1 MATEDRTAVFDAVV
15 AAADYPVLLVT
26 VQAEGRRAGCLV
38 GFATQVSIEPRRFLI
53 GLSKKNHTYR
63 VAQRADRLAVHVL
76 SSEQL
81 SLARLFGGET
91 GDDIDKFVH
100 CDWHSGPGGIPVLST
115 VPSWFSARIRER
127 YDFGDHAGLL
137 LEPEDAAVRRH
148 PAETL
153 HYHSV
158 ADLVAGHAV

>member
-63 VAQRADRLAVHVL
+63 VAQRADRLAVHL
-76 SSEQL
+76 LGSEQR

-91 GDDIDKFVH
+91 GDDIDKFMH
-100 CDWHSGPGGIPVLST
+100 CGWHSGPGGIPVLST
-115 VPSWFSARIRER
+115 VPCWFSARIRER
-127 YDFGDHAGLL
+127 YDFGDHVGVL
-137 LEPEDAAVRRH
+137 LEPEDGAVLRH
-148 PAETL
+148 AAETL

-158 ADLVAGHAV
+158 ADLVAGHTV

>member
-26 VQAEGRRAGCLV
+26 VQAAGRRAGCLV

-53 GLSKKNHTYR
+53 GLSKKNYTYR
-63 VAQRADRLAVHVL
+63 VAQHADRLAVHL
-76 SSEQL
+76 LGSEQV

-100 CDWHSGPGGIPVLST
+100 CDWHAGPGGIPVLST
-115 VPSWFSARIRER
+115 VPSWFVGRIRDR
-127 YDFGDHAGLL
+127 YDLGDHVGML
-137 LEPEDAAVRRH
+137 LEPEDGAVLR
-148 PAETL
+148 PTAETL

-158 ADLVAGHAV
+158 ADLVAGHTV